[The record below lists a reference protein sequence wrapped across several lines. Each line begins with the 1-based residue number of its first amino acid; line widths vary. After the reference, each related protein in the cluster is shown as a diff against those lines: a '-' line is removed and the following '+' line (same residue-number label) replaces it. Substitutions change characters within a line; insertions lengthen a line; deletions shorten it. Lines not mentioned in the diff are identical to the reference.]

1 MPPSFF
7 PPVVPP
13 VVVYVGLAGCLVALF
28 VASVGKPHPARVFFL
43 LALRL
48 AIGWHFLFEGLHK
61 IHSHSVGPTDWNKP
75 FTSEPYFVAADGPLG
90 PLVRAQIGDPET
102 LIKTRIVPATTV
114 DADKTNADDF
124 YKAVPKA
131 VADEWQ
137 AYVAKFKSEYLKDT
151 PDADMTVKGVELPIL
166 ANYGKWI
173 TGVEKGKESK
183 VRYVQTDVGFTVPQR
198 LAHIAVLEK
207 QLKDL
212 KERTEPRLGQGYGY
226 DQTRMTAA
234 KNELRQARAD
244 LLADADAAIA
254 DMKRE
259 LFAKT
264 AGKKITDF
272 KPPSVQLADEAKF
285 KELISFTPPGGPA
298 TFETSV
304 PPLVKGIFTNY
315 LETVRAVYPLKADG
329 QKVIDA
335 AEYGK
340 QSLADWYA
348 NGGIKKAKEAYDA
361 AAKGGKKDET
371 DLAKAGV
378 LAELDKQFASYKTSL
393 GNMIPADVSSGVL
406 ATPVVKPV
414 AQMDLLTRYFITA
427 VGAGIFFGL
436 FTRLSSVLAC
446 GFLVMTYLTHPPFPW
461 LPLPP
466 NTEGNPL
473 FVNKNVIEALALLV
487 IAVHPTGLWLGLDA
501 LIHKVLFGTK
511 NRDIV

>member
-1 MPPSFF
+1 MLPPII
-7 PPVVPP
+7 PP
-13 VVVYVGLAGCLVALF
+13 VVVYVGLAACLVALF

-61 IHSHSVGPTDWNKP
+61 IHSHYVGPTDWNRP
-75 FTSEPYFVAADGPLG
+75 FSSEPYFVTADGPLG

-102 LIKTRIVPATTV
+102 LIKTRIVPAVAIDT
-114 DADKTNADDF
+114 DKGNSGEY
-124 YKAVPKA
+124 YKAVPKP

-137 AYVAKFKSEYLKDT
+137 AYVAKFKDEILKDV
-151 PDADMTVKGVELPIL
+151 PDAALTIKAVELPIL
-166 ANYGKWI
+166 ENYARWI
-173 TGVEKGKESK
+173 LGVDKGKESK

-198 LAHIAVLEK
+198 LAHIGVLEK
-207 QLKDL
+207 QVKDL
-212 KERTEPRLGQGYGY
+212 KDRTQPGLGQGYGY

-244 LLADADAAIA
+244 LLADADAVIA
-254 DMKRE
+254 DMKKE
-259 LFAKT
+259 LFTKT
-264 AGKKITDF
+264 AGKRIADF
-272 KPPSVQLADEAKF
+272 KPPSVQLADESSF
-285 KELISFTPPGGPA
+285 KELLAFTPPGGPA
-298 TFETSV
+298 TFETSI

-335 AEYGK
+335 ADYWK
-340 QSLADWYA
+340 QSLADWSA
-348 NGGIKKAKEAYDA
+348 KGGMKKAKDDYDA
-361 AAKGGKKDET
+361 AVKGGKKDDI
-371 DLAKAGV
+371 DLAKAAV
-378 LAELDKQFASYKTSL
+378 LAELDKHFATYKSGL
-393 GNMIPADVSSGVL
+393 GNMIPPEVASGVI
-406 ATPVVKPV
+406 ATPAVKPV
-414 AQMDLLTRYFITA
+414 TQMDLFTRYFIAA

-436 FTRLSSVLAC
+436 FTRLSSVLAA

-473 FVNKNVIEALALLV
+473 FINKNVIEALALLV

-501 LIHKVLFGTK
+501 LLHKVIFGTK
-511 NRDIV
+511 NRDLV